1 MTADHSGFSTQ
12 AIHVGNEPDRITGDI
27 IPPVHIAS
35 TFVMDGVGI
44 LRAGYDYGRGTN
56 PTRDAYQVTL
66 GALEGGEAV
75 AFPAGLSA
83 EDTLLRVL
91 SRPGDHLT
99 FSSDVYGGTYRLF
112 TRIHAAE
119 GRTWSEIDAGDLA
132 AVEQDLAVNRPR
144 VLWVE
149 TPSNPL
155 LDVYDIAA
163 LSQLAHAYGALLVV
177 DNTFASPYL
186 QRPLALG
193 ADAVIHSTTKYI
205 GGHSDLVGGAAVVAS
220 DLVVPEGIEPW
231 TDDGLV
237 SDELVLLQTAT
248 GAIPSPEDS
257 YKAAR
262 GLKTLAVRVDRQS
275 RSALEIAEFLEVD
288 PRVKTVNY
296 PGLPSHRGHQL
307 AASQMSGGFGGVLSF
322 TVATPEDAI
331 RVCESTQT
339 FSLAVS
345 LGAVESLIE
354 YPATMTHGTKEGS
367 ASAVDPTLVRLSVGL
382 EDVEDLIADVDR
394 ALG

>member
-1 MTADHSGFSTQ
+1 MSVDHSGFSTQ

-119 GRTWSEIDAGDLA
+119 GRKWSEVDAGDLD
-132 AVEQDLAVNRPR
+132 AVEQDLAANRPR

-163 LSQLAHAYGALLVV
+163 LAQLAHAYGALLVV

-205 GGHSDLVGGAAVVAS
+205 GGHSDLVGGAAIVAS
-220 DLVVPEGIEPW
+220 NLVVPEGIEPW
-231 TDDGLV
+231 TDNGLV
-237 SDELVLLQTAT
+237 SEELVLLQTAT

-257 YKAAR
+257 YKATR

-275 RSALEIAEFLEVD
+275 RSALEIADFLEVD

-307 AASQMSGGFGGVLSF
+307 ALSQMSGGFGGVLSF

-367 ASAVDPTLVRLSVGL
+367 ATAVDPSLVRLSVGL
-382 EDVEDLIADVDR
+382 EDVEDLIADLDR